1 MQRLIVQRGRHYEI
15 RAEEIAPG
23 LYRLSTCVAGASHRF
38 SRFNGNDQEPT
49 ATRGASPGE
58 TVGSA

>member
-1 MQRLIVQRGRHYEI
+1 MQKLVVQRGRHFEI

-23 LYRLSTCVAGASHRF
+23 LYRLSTCIAGSSRGF
-38 SRFNGNDQEPT
+38 SRFNGNYEEPT
-49 ATRGASPGE
+49 AVGAPPSVE